1 MQCMR
6 NCGIAFSRSFS
17 RGRAP
22 FGQRFLVLTKRSAA
36 SGDENG
42 LLGNSPFSREPLL
55 KAETHDG
62 TNRGDTSPRLHCW
75 SDKSLALSLSL
86 RINQYKP
93 VWICATDGSDEILSQ
108 RQKFSHVTRGD
119 LLQQPVEATCRSDL
133 SHRVSRLLEFHEMW
147 HENTSGNK

>member
-1 MQCMR
+1 M
-6 NCGIAFSRSFS
+6 AFSRSFS

-62 TNRGDTSPRLHCW
+62 TNRVDTSPRLHCCC
-75 SDKSLALSLSL
+75 DKSLALSLSL
-86 RINQYKP
+86 RCVARLQTSLNL
-93 VWICATDGSDEILSQ
+93 CDRSQ
-108 RQKFSHVTRGD
+108 RRNSVAATMIFTCHTRRF
-119 LLQQPVEATCRSDL
+119 VAATCRGD
-133 SHRVSRLLEFHEMW
+133 VSQRFVASCVSAFRISR
-147 HENTSGNK
+147 NVARKYFGK